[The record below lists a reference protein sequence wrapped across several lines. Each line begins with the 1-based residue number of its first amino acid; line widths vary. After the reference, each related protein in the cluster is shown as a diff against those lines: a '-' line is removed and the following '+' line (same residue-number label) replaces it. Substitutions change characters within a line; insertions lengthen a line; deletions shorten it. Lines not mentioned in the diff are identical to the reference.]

1 MRKKIL
7 GKIVLVFLAAVASF
21 TTVMSNAYA
30 ENTYVGPM
38 VGFMMSPMTNR
49 VTLEPG
55 GVYTGSFWI
64 MNPEENTTSVKYNLD
79 IRSFYRDNDN
89 KAIFEDIDGRGQL
102 AKWITIDVPDNN
114 IIAPKESDEIRYT
127 IRVPQNAPAGGQ
139 YAAIAATSM
148 PMDEDKDGAVS
159 LSESI
164 AMTYTIFAE
173 VSGQTIKKSE
183 ITDLNSPGFIIDGN
197 IVASSKVAN
206 VGNVHGTATYT
217 LEVYPLFSD
226 QPIYSNASDPEKKLV
241 LPGRTMVHESVF
253 GNTPAAGFFNI
264 LYKVEFENGEVKE
277 LKKLV
282 IKCPLWV
289 LLVIASVVVGL
300 IMYFVIKAKKRS
312 RQRQKDPSF

>member
-1 MRKKIL
+1 MRKRIL

-253 GNTPAAGFFNI
+253 ENTPAAGFFNI

-289 LLVIASVVVGL
+289 LLIIASVVVGL

-312 RQRQKDPSF
+312 RQRQKASSF